1 MNNVMKQTFYKKR
14 AAFEQQLAVRD
25 KRFEMPE
32 GVLIQK
38 DLPYAKDSEAAHRFD
53 LYRPQHSEGKQL
65 PVIINVHGGGL
76 ILGDK
81 TFNRYFCAN
90 LCKQGFL
97 VCSIEY
103 RLVPDCL
110 FFDQCRDVFQA
121 MSFLETALPSYGG
134 NPEQIYDVGD
144 SGGACLLTYCIAM
157 QNNPNIARAAQIT
170 PAALPVRALGL
181 ISGMFYTNRPDSIG
195 LFLPKFLYG
204 KDYKKSAFAPYIN
217 PEHKDIVTALPPA
230 LLVTSHNDNLHHY
243 TIHFTQALSR
253 ENRPHK
259 LIDYP
264 KDARLTHAF
273 SVFEPF
279 YKESLEVVE
288 ALADFFLTYS

>member
-1 MNNVMKQTFYKKR
+1 MSNVMKQTFYKKR
-14 AAFEQQLAVRD
+14 AAFEQELAARN

-32 GVLIQK
+32 GVLVQK
-38 DLPYAKDSEAAHRFD
+38 DLSYANDSDAAHRFD
-53 LYRPQHSEGKQL
+53 LYRPQHSEGTQL

-81 TFNRYFCAN
+81 AFNSYFCAN

-103 RLVPDCL
+103 HLVPDCL

-121 MSFLETALPSYGG
+121 MSFLETTLSSYGG
-134 NPEQIYDVGD
+134 NPEQIYAVGD
-144 SGGACLLTYCIAM
+144 SGGACLLTYCVAM
-157 QNNPNIARAAQIT
+157 QNNPKVARAAQVT
-170 PAALPVRALGL
+170 PASLPIRALGL
-181 ISGMFYTNRPDSIG
+181 ISGMFYTNRLDSIG

-204 KDYKKSAFAPYIN
+204 KDYKKSAFAPYVN

-243 TIHFTQALSR
+243 TTHFAQALDR
-253 ENRPHK
+253 ENRPYK

-288 ALADFFLTYS
+288 ALADFFHIHS